1 MTNSIAGYQIVEK
14 LCMTSSSGLY
24 RARQEENGR
33 TALLKLFDLEKPR
46 VERHAQRACC
56 QHEYAFFTT
65 LDLPG
70 IRPIALI
77 DQPGCL
83 AIVLRDFAGEALET
97 VSRKK
102 TFTLRECLIVAR
114 ELAAILGV
122 VHAAH
127 IVHGDLRPAN
137 ILIASDLRLCLVDFS
152 LAAREAH
159 QNSTASV
166 ERDWTHLSP
175 EQTGRMN
182 RPVDHRT
189 DFYSSGIILYRLF
202 TGQSPFEASD
212 PLEWAH
218 CHIARLPRS
227 PQEVTPALPAV
238 VSDLIMKLLAKV
250 AEERYQSAR
259 GLQYDLECCIERM
272 DTTNSIGPFVLGT
285 RDASDRFYIPQK
297 LYGRETE
304 LNQLWAAFER
314 MVATRQPA
322 LIVVAGASGVGK
334 SVLVHELHR
343 PVVHEHGYFVAGKF
357 AQYQKGIP
365 YAAIVDACQELVR
378 QMMAESEARVA
389 AWKQQLRAGLD
400 VYAQLLID
408 LMPQLEPILGPQPPV
423 ERLAPLEVQQHFQR
437 VFRLFLG
444 SFAAEDHPLVVFL
457 DDMQWADAAS
467 LSLIEH
473 VLMHPDTRCLML
485 VAAYRDNEVEPTHPL
500 LATIDTVGKAVVRQD
515 IRVGPLRNDDLCQ
528 LLGDTLHCGPE
539 EAQPLATMIQ
549 RKTNGNA
556 FFINQFLR
564 TLYRD
569 GAIVFEPVHGWG
581 WEPERI
587 LAAGA
592 TANVVEWMAGQISRL
607 AIASQAAL
615 RLAACIGHQ
624 FDVDMLAQVAN
635 RPPADMAAQLE
646 VAVQQGFLLVVRE
659 ADEENC
665 AEPHRI
671 YRWSHDRVQ
680 QAAYSLTAPDE
691 RIAAHLRIGRALM
704 AAMPENRTAG
714 HTFEV
719 VGHLN
724 SAAALVTDPGER
736 RQLARFNL
744 AAARQARRAT
754 ACAAARDYATSG
766 VALLPADEWQQEYEL
781 AFALHRELI
790 EAHYLCDSTEQADAL
805 LNEVLRRS
813 RSDGERADLLRLR
826 VLFAMTQQRDFT
838 RSLQVGLDALN
849 LLGVD
854 LPTTPED
861 RVAAINLAFD
871 RIDAALS
878 GIAIEALFDRPLMTD
893 PVKLAVSDLL
903 VELMVPAR
911 IAEPY
916 LLALLALKY
925 VELSLA
931 HGFAANSPFAYANFS
946 VILYRFR
953 EDIDKSFRFAKLARR
968 LLNRFNRPEAGG
980 RANAI
985 LISYLEFWREPLAS
999 SIIRYRLVIAAETE
1013 YGNLQYAG
1021 YARMSQ
1027 LARELAGSARL
1038 DHVAEE
1044 LAEAL
1049 VLARRIAN
1057 RLVLP
1062 PLQSFDCL
1070 VVSLRGPVPGRASA
1084 SAASADEVL
1093 FQLGERTDEIAKY
1106 QHLAELKRFVL
1117 FGDFDAAQR
1126 LGQRPGA
1133 TAIKPAQPIFFA
1145 MVETIFY
1152 QGLAAA
1158 ATYAAQESATQQK
1171 TMALLH
1177 AEETRFARWAQGC
1190 PTNFACFHLLLAA
1203 ELARLNGDHP
1213 KAIYQYERAIAAA
1226 AEFGL
1231 PNMQGL
1237 AAERAAAACET
1248 RGCVE
1253 QVRAYLEMAST
1264 AYAAWGADRK
1274 AAQLHACAT
1283 QFAERLTARLAA
1295 VSTSQFHDSSSPP
1308 TPQVIPAP
1316 LDVLSVAKVSQAI
1329 SGEIVLKKLLDTL
1342 MRVVIE
1348 NAGAQK
1354 GCLILLNEAGPFLA
1368 AEARVEEQHVTVR
1381 QPKNNVPASVMPESV
1396 LNYVRRSRERVLIA
1410 DALETNRFSGDP
1422 YLLVEHPRSLLCL
1435 PILRQGEL
1443 IGMLYLEHRLVSH
1456 VFTPDR
1462 LAVLE
1467 LLASQAAISLENAQ
1481 LYTEL
1486 KERESRFRRLAE
1498 SNIIGVFFWHMDGS
1512 ISEAN
1517 EAFLKMVGYT
1527 SQELRENKLRWGG
1540 LTPPE
1545 YGHADERA
1553 LDEIRRTGACS
1564 SYEKEYIRQDGSRVP
1579 ILIGGALIEGS
1590 QDAGIAFVL
1599 DLTERKQ
1606 AEAERAARKAAE
1618 AAIEAKSAFLANVSH
1633 ELRSPLNIML
1643 GFGRFLTRH
1652 SDLPPAVKEDLCIML
1667 RNGEHLHTLIN
1678 QVLDLAKVEAGRSSI
1693 EKSDF
1698 DLHRLLDELE
1708 DMFAFK
1714 AEDNGLLLQ
1723 FKHRDVP
1730 RFIRADPLKLRQ
1742 VLINLLSNALKF
1754 TSEGRVTLSATP
1766 IAGPGGMRMQF
1777 CVSDTG
1783 IGIGSDELTNLFN
1796 PFVQASAGLRAQE
1809 GTGLGL
1815 AISRSFVRMMGG
1827 DIHIE
1832 SAPGEGTT
1840 VSFDI
1845 PVQVA
1850 GAEAVAASTVRSS
1863 RRVVGVK
1870 SGQQSYRILVVDDRQ
1885 DARQLLLRLLT
1896 PLGFNVR
1903 EAGNGQEAV
1912 NASRMWRPHLVWMDL
1927 RMPVM
1932 DGLEAARRIKATT
1945 EARDTVIIALTASS
1959 YEEERADILAAGCDD
1974 FLRKPFEENELFGLM
1989 QKHLAVTFAY
1999 EDDDSKIRDLRS
2011 KIDSAALEALPEDV
2025 RRSLEQALIQL
2036 DAEALATAIGE
2047 VPHAPLAQALE
2058 TLAHEFQYSKM
2069 LQLIHGADGKD

>member
-175 EQTGRMN
+175 EKTGRMN

-189 DFYSSGIILYRLF
+189 DFYSSGINLYRLF

-212 PLEWAH
+212 TLEWAH

-227 PQEVTPALPAV
+227 PQKVTPALPAV

-304 LNQLWAAFER
+304 LNQLWAGFER

-444 SFAAEDHPLVVFL
+444 SFAAENHPL
-457 DDMQWADAAS
+457 
-467 LSLIEH
+467 
-473 VLMHPDTRCLML
+473 
-485 VAAYRDNEVEPTHPL
+485 
-500 LATIDTVGKAVVRQD
+500 
-515 IRVGPLRNDDLCQ
+515 
-528 LLGDTLHCGPE
+528 
-539 EAQPLATMIQ
+539 
-549 RKTNGNA
+549 
-556 FFINQFLR
+556 
-564 TLYRD
+564 
-569 GAIVFEPVHGWG
+569 
-581 WEPERI
+581 
-587 LAAGA
+587 
-592 TANVVEWMAGQISRL
+592 
-607 AIASQAAL
+607 
-615 RLAACIGHQ
+615 
-624 FDVDMLAQVAN
+624 
-635 RPPADMAAQLE
+635 
-646 VAVQQGFLLVVRE
+646 
-659 ADEENC
+659 
-665 AEPHRI
+665 
-671 YRWSHDRVQ
+671 
-680 QAAYSLTAPDE
+680 
-691 RIAAHLRIGRALM
+691 
-704 AAMPENRTAG
+704 
-714 HTFEV
+714 
-719 VGHLN
+719 
-724 SAAALVTDPGER
+724 
-736 RQLARFNL
+736 
-744 AAARQARRAT
+744 
-754 ACAAARDYATSG
+754 
-766 VALLPADEWQQEYEL
+766 
-781 AFALHRELI
+781 
-790 EAHYLCDSTEQADAL
+790 
-805 LNEVLRRS
+805 
-813 RSDGERADLLRLR
+813 
-826 VLFAMTQQRDFT
+826 
-838 RSLQVGLDALN
+838 
-849 LLGVD
+849 
-854 LPTTPED
+854 
-861 RVAAINLAFD
+861 
-871 RIDAALS
+871 
-878 GIAIEALFDRPLMTD
+878 
-893 PVKLAVSDLL
+893 
-903 VELMVPAR
+903 
-911 IAEPY
+911 
-916 LLALLALKY
+916 
-925 VELSLA
+925 
-931 HGFAANSPFAYANFS
+931 
-946 VILYRFR
+946 
-953 EDIDKSFRFAKLARR
+953 
-968 LLNRFNRPEAGG
+968 
-980 RANAI
+980 
-985 LISYLEFWREPLAS
+985 
-999 SIIRYRLVIAAETE
+999 
-1013 YGNLQYAG
+1013 
-1021 YARMSQ
+1021 
-1027 LARELAGSARL
+1027 
-1038 DHVAEE
+1038 
-1044 LAEAL
+1044 
-1049 VLARRIAN
+1049 
-1057 RLVLP
+1057 
-1062 PLQSFDCL
+1062 
-1070 VVSLRGPVPGRASA
+1070 
-1084 SAASADEVL
+1084 
-1093 FQLGERTDEIAKY
+1093 
-1106 QHLAELKRFVL
+1106 
-1117 FGDFDAAQR
+1117 
-1126 LGQRPGA
+1126 
-1133 TAIKPAQPIFFA
+1133 
-1145 MVETIFY
+1145 
-1152 QGLAAA
+1152 
-1158 ATYAAQESATQQK
+1158 
-1171 TMALLH
+1171 
-1177 AEETRFARWAQGC
+1177 
-1190 PTNFACFHLLLAA
+1190 
-1203 ELARLNGDHP
+1203 
-1213 KAIYQYERAIAAA
+1213 
-1226 AEFGL
+1226 L

-1283 QFAERLTARLAA
+1283 QFAERLTVRLAA

-1396 LNYVRRSRERVLIA
+1396 LNYVRRSRERVLIV
-1410 DALETNRFSGDP
+1410 DALETNWFSGDP
-1422 YLLVEHPRSLLCL
+1422 YLLAEHPRSLLCL

-1527 SQELRENKLRWGG
+1527 SQDLRENKLRWGG

-1667 RNGEHLHTLIN
+1667 RNGQHLHTLIN

-1714 AEDNGLLLQ
+1714 SEDNGLLLQ

-1754 TSEGRVTLSATP
+1754 TSEGRVTLSAMP